1 VTATGKGDQKWE
13 GDHDGAYRPGP
24 AMSVDYTGRVALVT
38 GGASGIGAATAARLR
53 AAGATVHTL
62 DVTALTSGDSG
73 RHAVVDVTDEQ
84 RVRDAIAA
92 VGSEHA
98 RIDLLVNNAGIG
110 AIGTVED
117 GDLAEWRRVLDVN
130 VFGVVHATRAALP
143 FLRQSQGR
151 AIVNVC
157 SLAALVGL
165 AKRAVYSASKGAVYA
180 LTLSMAADLLD
191 DRIRVNAVAPGTI
204 GTPWVDRLLAA
215 ADDREAE
222 RARLEA
228 RQPIGRLGT
237 ADEIG
242 AVIAFLGSAD
252 ASFVNGSVW
261 TADGGMASL
270 RTPPRLAAPA

>member
-1 VTATGKGDQKWE
+1 MTG
-13 GDHDGAYRPGP
+13 
-24 AMSVDYTGRVALVT
+24 DYAGRVALVT

-62 DVTALTSGDSG
+62 DVTALPSGDSS
-73 RHAVVDVTDEQ
+73 RHTVVDVTDEQ

-92 VGSEHA
+92 VGRENA

-117 GDLAEWRRVLDVN
+117 GDLAEWRHVLDVN
-130 VFGVVHATRAALP
+130 VFGVVHVSRAALP

-165 AKRAVYSASKGAVYA
+165 AKRAAYSASKGAVYA
-180 LTLSMAADLLD
+180 LTLSMSADLLD

-204 GTPWVDRLLAA
+204 GTPWVGRLLDA
-215 ADDREAE
+215 ADDRDAE
-222 RARLEA
+222 RARLAA

-237 ADEIG
+237 AEEIA
-242 AVIAFLGSAD
+242 AVIAFLGSDD

-270 RTPPRLAAPA
+270 RTPPRPAAPS

>member
-1 VTATGKGDQKWE
+1 MTAGY
-13 GDHDGAYRPGP
+13 A
-24 AMSVDYTGRVALVT
+24 GRVALVT

-53 AAGATVHTL
+53 AAGATVYTL
-62 DVTALTSGDSG
+62 DVTALPSGDSS
-73 RHAVVDVTDEQ
+73 RHTVVDVTDEQ
-84 RVRDAIAA
+84 RMRGAIADA
-92 VGSEHA
+92 GSEHA

-117 GDLAEWRRVLDVN
+117 GDLAEWRHVLDVN

-165 AKRAVYSASKGAVYA
+165 AKRAAYSASKGAVYA

-204 GTPWVDRLLAA
+204 GTPWVDRLLDA

-222 RARLEA
+222 GARLAA

-237 ADEIG
+237 AEEIA
-242 AVIAFLGSAD
+242 AVVAFLGSDD

-270 RTPPRLAAPA
+270 RTPPRPAAPS

>member
-1 VTATGKGDQKWE
+1 
-13 GDHDGAYRPGP
+13 
-24 AMSVDYTGRVALVT
+24 MSVGYTGRVALVT

-84 RVRDAIAA
+84 RVRDAIVA

-143 FLRQSQGR
+143 FLRHSQGR

-204 GTPWVDRLLAA
+204 GTPWVDRLLDA

-222 RARLEA
+222 RARLAA

-237 ADEIG
+237 ADEIA

-270 RTPPRLAAPA
+270 RTPPRLIAPT

>member
-1 VTATGKGDQKWE
+1 MTAGY
-13 GDHDGAYRPGP
+13 A
-24 AMSVDYTGRVALVT
+24 GRVALVT
-38 GGASGIGAATAARLR
+38 GGASGIGAATAAHLR
-53 AAGATVHTL
+53 AAGATVYTL
-62 DVTALTSGDSG
+62 DVTALSSGDSS
-73 RHAVVDVTDEQ
+73 RHTVVDVTDEQ

-110 AIGTVED
+110 AIGTVEE
-117 GDLAEWRRVLDVN
+117 GDLAEWRHVLDVN
-130 VFGVVHATRAALP
+130 VFGVVHVTRAALP
-143 FLRQSQGR
+143 LLRQSQGR

-165 AKRAVYSASKGAVYA
+165 AKRAAYSASKGAVYA

-204 GTPWVDRLLAA
+204 GTPWVGRLLDA

-222 RARLEA
+222 RARLAA

-237 ADEIG
+237 AEEIA
-242 AVIAFLGSAD
+242 AVIAFLGSDD

-270 RTPPRLAAPA
+270 RAPPRPAAPS

>member
-1 VTATGKGDQKWE
+1 MTA
-13 GDHDGAYRPGP
+13 
-24 AMSVDYTGRVALVT
+24 DYAGRVALVT
-38 GGASGIGAATAARLR
+38 GGASGIGLATAARLR

-62 DVTALTSGDSG
+62 DVTALPGGDSS
-73 RHAVVDVTDEQ
+73 RHTLVDVTDER
-84 RVRDAIAA
+84 RVQEAIAA

-98 RIDLLVNNAGIG
+98 GIDLLVNNAGIG
-110 AIGTVED
+110 AIGTVEE
-117 GDLAEWRRVLDVN
+117 GD
-130 VFGVVHATRAALP
+130 
-143 FLRQSQGR
+143 R

-165 AKRAVYSASKGAVYA
+165 AKRAAYSASKGAVYA

-204 GTPWVDRLLAA
+204 GTPWVNRLLDA

-222 RARLEA
+222 RARLAA

-237 ADEIG
+237 ADEIA
-242 AVIAFLGSAD
+242 AVIAFLGSPD

-270 RTPPRLAAPA
+270 RTPPRLPTPS

>member
-1 VTATGKGDQKWE
+1 VSAG
-13 GDHDGAYRPGP
+13 
-24 AMSVDYTGRVALVT
+24 YTDRVALVT

-53 AAGATVHTL
+53 AAGAIVHTL
-62 DVTALTSGDSG
+62 DVTELPGADNS
-73 RHAVVDVTDEQ
+73 RHTIVDVTDEP

-92 VGSEHA
+92 VGREHA

-117 GDLAEWRRVLDVN
+117 GDLDEWRHVLDVN

-165 AKRAVYSASKGAVYA
+165 SKRAVYSASKGAVYA

-204 GTPWVDRLLAA
+204 GTPWVDRLLDAA
-215 ADDREAE
+215 GDREAE
-222 RARLEA
+222 RARLSA

-237 ADEIG
+237 ADEIA
-242 AVIAFLGSAD
+242 AVITFLGSAD

-270 RTPPRLAAPA
+270 RTPPKLTAPA

>member
-1 VTATGKGDQKWE
+1 MTAGY
-13 GDHDGAYRPGP
+13 A
-24 AMSVDYTGRVALVT
+24 GRVALVT

-62 DVTALTSGDSG
+62 DVTALPGGDTS
-73 RHAVVDVTDEQ
+73 RHTVVDVTDEQ
-84 RVRDAIAA
+84 RVGGAIAA

-110 AIGTVED
+110 AIGTVEE
-117 GDLAEWRRVLDVN
+117 GDLAEWRHVLEVN

-157 SLAALVGL
+157 SVAALVGL
-165 AKRAVYSASKGAVYA
+165 AKRAAYSASKGAVYA

-204 GTPWVDRLLAA
+204 GTPWVGRLLDA

-222 RARLEA
+222 RARLAA

-237 ADEIG
+237 AEEIA
-242 AVIAFLGSAD
+242 AVIAFLGSDD
-252 ASFVNGSVW
+252 ASFVNGAVW
-261 TADGGMASL
+261 IADGGMASL
-270 RTPPRLAAPA
+270 RTPPRLATPG

>member
-1 VTATGKGDQKWE
+1 MSA
-13 GDHDGAYRPGP
+13 AYT
-24 AMSVDYTGRVALVT
+24 DRVAVVT
-38 GGASGIGAATAARLR
+38 GGASGIGAATAVCLR

-62 DVTALTSGDSG
+62 DVTALPAGDSS
-73 RHAVVDVTDEQ
+73 RHTVVDVTDEQ
-84 RVRDAIAA
+84 RVREAVAA

-130 VFGVVHATRAALP
+130 VFGLVHATRAALP
-143 FLRQSQGR
+143 FLRQSRGR

-204 GTPWVDRLLAA
+204 GTPWVDRLLDA

-222 RARLEA
+222 RARLAA

-237 ADEIG
+237 ADEIA

-261 TADGGMASL
+261 TADGGMATL
-270 RTPPRLAAPA
+270 RTPPRPAAPT